1 MKCAN
6 CGNEF
11 KGVYCPLCGTVDA
24 SYLNAAQAEEKDPL
38 YDFAVEI
45 VKREG
50 QASTSLIQRRCH
62 VRYFRAARIIDIMEA
77 EGVIGPYEEDN
88 PRKVLID
95 NVQKTENLLSKRQF
109 EERKLNVKFV
119 AKKYVPY
126 LLLFVLTWVLFV
138 FIILTDENPL
148 PLGPASVVSA
158 CIAISILGGIAFLVS
173 IGKKLSITRKAEK
186 LIAEAKVSV
195 ALQIRQYISNI
206 LSKISILR

>member
-6 CGNEF
+6 CRNEF

-77 EGVIGPYEEDN
+77 EGVIGPYEGSN

-119 AKKYVPY
+119 AKKYVR
-126 LLLFVLTWVLFV
+126 
-138 FIILTDENPL
+138 
-148 PLGPASVVSA
+148 
-158 CIAISILGGIAFLVS
+158 
-173 IGKKLSITRKAEK
+173 KLQ
-186 LIAEAKVSV
+186 V
-195 ALQIRQYISNI
+195 
-206 LSKISILR
+206 

>member
-195 ALQIRQYISNI
+195 SLANKAVYFEH
-206 LSKISILR
+206 SILR